1 MPSPSSRHDRSAVHG
16 VSKGERRVG
25 NRPVPFR
32 HQSFDFSC
40 GPACLIMAMR
50 RYRPNLR
57 ASRELE
63 LDIWR
68 ESNLVEAYATSRQGL
83 ALAARRRGFRVRT
96 QGNVESIGLLD
107 CLGLKLSPESRAV
120 AVALHRDL
128 QRRCR
133 ASGIRDSARSVRPAD
148 LARWLRRGWTP
159 IVLVDSRL
167 VDDEALPHWVVVTRW
182 DAATASIQDPLA
194 RKGNTVVESDDL
206 SRWMGFRGT
215 QCAVVLEGR
224 LPWRSGHR
232 PRAALQGQRRLTA
245 P

>member
-1 MPSPSSRHDRSAVHG
+1 MPFYR
-16 VSKGERRVG
+16 
-25 NRPVPFR
+25 
-32 HQSFDFSC
+32 QTFDFSC

-107 CLGLKLSPESRAV
+107 CLNLKLGPKSRAV

-128 QRRCR
+128 KRRCR
-133 ASGIRDSARSVRPAD
+133 ASGIRDYARSVRPAD
-148 LARWLRRGWTP
+148 LVRWLRKGWTP

-182 DAATASIQDPLA
+182 DSTAVTIQDPLA
-194 RKGNTVVESDDL
+194 RRGSTVVRSDDL
-206 SRWMGFRGT
+206 SRRLGFRGT
-215 QCAVVLEGR
+215 QCAVILEGR
-224 LPWRSGHR
+224 LPGR
-232 PRAALQGQRRLTA
+232 TA
-245 P
+245 RG